1 MRTIRNVLFV
11 GTFSVLALGL
21 TGCESM
27 QTARDKISSIDFPYF
42 GASDETGATQKSALL
57 ASAADCPQ
65 AAIVD
70 DLKNLTQFETPSAPT
85 PGTKISS
92 ITLSN
97 MESKCSLNEKTV
109 AVDMTLTFDGQ
120 IGPKAASWKTESHS
134 FAYPYFIAVTTPT
147 GEILSKEVFAATI
160 RYDADEVAITQ
171 KENIRQVIPLRENM
185 SAAGYEILVGFQLT
199 DDELNYSR
207 MMASQP
213 PVTEA
218 APVVEEKPKP
228 KKKVAKKAPKKEEAA
243 VEADKVEPVTTA
255 PTAEPAATTPEATA
269 PVAGPV
275 APSVAATPEAPA
287 APAAATPAAETT
299 AAPAAAPAP
308 EAAPATTPATT
319 PATAPTTAPAAT
331 DGSAAATP
339 AIIDPATATT
349 TPAAI
354 ANPYAPPPTQ
364 VIHIKPDGT
373 VEKQ

>member
-11 GTFSVLALGL
+11 GTFSVLGLGL

-42 GASDETGATQKSALL
+42 GDSDESEATQKSTML
-57 ASAADCPQ
+57 ANAADCPQ
-65 AAIVD
+65 VAIVD

-97 MESKCSLNEKTV
+97 IESTCSLNEKTV
-109 AVDMTLTFDGQ
+109 GVDLTLTFNGLL
-120 IGPKAASWKTESHS
+120 GPKATSWKTESRS

-160 RYDADEVAITQ
+160 RYDGDEIAITQ

-185 SAAGYEILVGFQLT
+185 SAAGYEILIGFQLT

-207 MMASQP
+207 MMANQP

-228 KKKVAKKAPKKEEAA
+228 KKKVAKKAPKKEETA
-243 VEADKVEPVTTA
+243 KVEPVTTA
-255 PTAEPAATTPEATA
+255 PAAEPAAVPATATIPEATA
-269 PVAGPV
+269 PVSGPV
-275 APSVAATPEAPA
+275 APPAAETTATPVATPAPEATPA
-287 APAAATPAAETT
+287 AAPTTAPVTADGAAATPAAVD
-299 AAPAAAPAP
+299 
-308 EAAPATTPATT
+308 
-319 PATAPTTAPAAT
+319 PAAT
-331 DGSAAATP
+331 TVV
-339 AIIDPATATT
+339 
-349 TPAAI
+349 PAAI
-354 ANPYAPPPTQ
+354 ADPYATPPTQ
-364 VIHIKPDGT
+364 VINIKPDGT
-373 VEKQ
+373 VEQQ